1 MPENAKQSHSIMLS
15 VKKLCGNAWL
25 ANILLK
31 QPLLIIET
39 IYAGYYRHH
48 VPVLPL
54 LFPWLSTS
62 VLVVAMVSA
71 SAIRDI
77 CSILVKP
84 GRLE

>member
-1 MPENAKQSHSIMLS
+1 MH
-15 VKKLCGNAWL
+15 LCSAIATALWDCWADGNIDQTTSF
-25 ANILLK
+25 NSSDDVNS
-31 QPLLIIET
+31 QTHFPVVPL
-39 IYAGYYRHH
+39 
-48 VPVLPL
+48 P
-54 LFPWLSTS
+54 FPWLSTS